1 MAITKFLH
9 MKENKNGAI
18 DAHLKQ
24 AVAYILNPVK
34 LGEANLA
41 GGINC
46 LPETAY
52 EQMVSTK
59 EMYGKLGGRQGY
71 HAIISLPPGE
81 GTPQDMYDIACEF
94 ARKAFHD
101 EYEIVIAVHT
111 DREHLHAH
119 LVFNSVNMITGYK
132 YQYHNGDWKKHYQ
145 PITNELCDKY
155 GYTIMPAEYSEDSK
169 NMTFPSP
176 IRVLTYF

>member
-81 GTPQDMYDIACEF
+81 GRHRICMILP
-94 ARKAFHD
+94 
-101 EYEIVIAVHT
+101 VNL
-111 DREHLHAH
+111 RE
-119 LVFNSVNMITGYK
+119 
-132 YQYHNGDWKKHYQ
+132 KHFMMN
-145 PITNELCDKY
+145 TRL
-155 GYTIMPAEYSEDSK
+155 
-169 NMTFPSP
+169 
-176 IRVLTYF
+176 